1 MIPPNEIIT
10 AVNALLAPYGEKY
23 TPGGASAPATN
34 SGYTN
39 WKGAAKYTGLSVS
52 TLQRAVRAGELKAP
66 HKMANG
72 KNGAV
77 AIPYTDLDEYVCR
90 H

>member
-1 MIPPNEIIT
+1 MTPPNEIIT
-10 AVNALLAPYGEKY
+10 AVNSLLAPYGERY
-23 TPGGASAPATN
+23 TPGPTHC
-34 SGYTN
+34 GYTN

-52 TLQRAVRAGELKAP
+52 TLQRAVKSGDLKAP
-66 HKMANG
+66 HKMADG

-77 AIPYTDLDEYVCR
+77 ARPYSDLDEYICR